1 MKKEHALGVA
11 GAVAQAF
18 VSSKLTPLAVLG
30 SLLLGAFALAGLPR
44 EEEPQ
49 IDVPMFDVFVPY
61 PGASAAEV
69 EERVTA
75 VGERRLMEIP
85 GVEYVYSTTE
95 AGQAL
100 FIVRFKVGTNPEE
113 AATRVFTKASA
124 NQGELPPGALA
135 PVIKPRLIDDVPVLA
150 LTFWSPTLSPLEL
163 RRKAAEFRKEAVAV
177 ADVAET
183 ELTGGRRRQFLVR
196 LDPEALARR
205 RLSALEV
212 LGRVTAAN
220 TRLPAGT
227 AAEPGRAVLVE
238 TDSLVRTAAD
248 LGGVVLGVSDG
259 RPVRLSDVAAVSD
272 GPDEDDAEVAFL
284 KPDGSRTPAVTLAVS
299 KRRGANAT
307 TVTRAVLAR
316 LEAEKA
322 AGRLDAVEWAVT
334 RDYGRTAKEKSDE
347 LLYHMSLAAASVTLL
362 IVVALGWRE
371 GLVVLVAVPVTLAL
385 TLLVY
390 FLAGYTL
397 NRITL
402 FALIFSIGIL
412 VDDAIVVI
420 ENIHRHYVMRDGR
433 SLERVA
439 VDAVAEVGNPTMLA
453 TDRKS

>member
-1 MKKEHALGVA
+1 
-11 GAVAQAF
+11 
-18 VSSKLTPLAVLG
+18 
-30 SLLLGAFALAGLPR
+30 
-44 EEEPQ
+44 
-49 IDVPMFDVFVPY
+49 
-61 PGASAAEV
+61 
-69 EERVTA
+69 
-75 VGERRLMEIP
+75 
-85 GVEYVYSTTE
+85 
-95 AGQAL
+95 
-100 FIVRFKVGTNPEE
+100 
-113 AATRVFTKASA
+113 
-124 NQGELPPGALA
+124 
-135 PVIKPRLIDDVPVLA
+135 
-150 LTFWSPTLSPLEL
+150 
-163 RRKAAEFRKEAVAV
+163 
-177 ADVAET
+177 
-183 ELTGGRRRQFLVR
+183 
-196 LDPEALARR
+196 EALARR
-205 RLSALEV
+205 RLTALEV
-212 LGRVTAAN
+212 LGRVSGAN

-259 RPVRLSDVAAVSD
+259 RPVRLSDVAAVID
-272 GPDEDDAEVAFL
+272 GPDEEDGTVAFL

-307 TVTRAVLAR
+307 TVTRAVLER
-316 LEAEKA
+316 LNAEKA
-322 AGRLDAVEWAVT
+322 GGRLDGVEWAVT

-362 IVVALGWRE
+362 IVFALGWRE

-433 SLERVA
+433 GLERVA

-453 TDRKS
+453 TWAVIAAILPMAFVRGLMGPYMRPIPVGASMAMLFSLAVAFVVSPWAFAKLLALFPPKDCAADHEEGRLDRLYRRLMGRVLDHTPTRAAVLAGMAGLLLAAAALVPFKAVTVKMLPFDDKDEFEVVLTLPEGTDAATT